1 MSKFGDLSWHEDAE
15 CRKPAHKKLKPYFFS
30 NIASEKYD
38 ARNLCFSCPVRKT
51 CLKWALDNKQIWGI
65 WGGKDEAE
73 IRRALSVSHTGQE
86 IRRQRFPN
94 CPYCGARPIKLD
106 VEVRDDPEGGRW
118 TTAKYVVCSECQF
131 EWKSR
136 TSANA
141 VNAYKASKAAKAF
154 KKKST
159 TFPKSAHDRTLESPS
174 DDLSEES

>member
-1 MSKFGDLSWHEDAE
+1 MFKFGDLSWHEDAE
-15 CRKPAHKKLKPYFFS
+15 CKKPIHKRLKPYFFS
-30 NIASEKYD
+30 NVPSEKYD

-65 WGGKDEAE
+65 WGGKDESE

-94 CPYCGARPIKLD
+94 CPYCGARPIKLE
-106 VEVRDDPEGGRW
+106 VEVRDDPNGGRW
-118 TTAKYVVCSECQF
+118 TTSKHVVCSECDF

-141 VNAYKASKAAKAF
+141 VSAYKTAKASKSV
-154 KKKST
+154 KKKPGAFSKT
-159 TFPKSAHDRTLESPS
+159 IKKAVPQEEPESDWLE
-174 DDLSEES
+174 